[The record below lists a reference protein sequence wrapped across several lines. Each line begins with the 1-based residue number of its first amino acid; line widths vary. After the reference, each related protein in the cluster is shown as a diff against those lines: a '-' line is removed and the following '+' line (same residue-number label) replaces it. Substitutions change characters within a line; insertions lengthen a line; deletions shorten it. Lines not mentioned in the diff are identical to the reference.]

1 MSVKQA
7 ERSQGELTVIVKA
20 KENAAYTLQVTDN
33 TNNFPKHH
41 RFSTA
46 TKLQTKAFEIVEYL
60 VEANEFFPKTAE
72 ELEHR
77 RLLQR
82 KAMAACRSSLTMI
95 DICATKFD
103 IKKSTVEYWT
113 KQLWNVRNLTVG
125 WLKKDE
131 ERYKDLLQ

>member
-1 MSVKQA
+1 MAVKGS

-46 TKLQTKAFEIVEYL
+46 AKLQAKAFEIVEYL
-60 VEANEFFPKTAE
+60 VEANEFYPKTTAE
-72 ELEHR
+72 LAHR
-77 RLLQR
+77 RMLQR

-95 DICATKFD
+95 DICAAKFD

-113 KQLWNVRNLTVG
+113 KELWNVRNLTVA

-131 ERYKDLLQ
+131 EIYKELLQ